1 MLRATERLTS
11 IRTFPASAPSS
22 GEQLKQENCYK
33 QLANFISVELRTC
46 FAGCEAC
53 FAGPGLGRHGQRG
66 PGRRGADLLR
76 PADSRPG
83 RGLAGPLNLI
93 SGLE

>member
-11 IRTFPASAPSS
+11 IRTFPASALS
-22 GEQLKQENCYK
+22 
-33 QLANFISVELRTC
+33 SVELRTC

-53 FAGPGLGRHGQRG
+53 FAGPGLGRHGKLG

-83 RGLAGPLNLI
+83 CGLAGPLNLI